1 MLLPLMILWVEY
13 NCGSLISQSEFL
25 NLSQEGKESTFSIPS
40 ILSIHSPRN
49 FAITFAKMLAN
60 RVYHSKINV
69 FHQFFTI
76 VLIFSALTCG
86 KNENTVKIGVSID
99 ATTFPVYTLMKQ
111 ALMEN
116 SEKYGVKILWN
127 DVQAGER
134 SLIPVA
140 RELAGVKK
148 MLKSGIKVLIIKPVS
163 FKIYPILRET
173 RRWKVPV
180 ISLDRLPTDVPVTGH
195 IKVNETDLGRKAA
208 ENVVEILKLWYPLKK
223 PTDKWNVIVLEDA
236 SGSQKLRRVVRG
248 IYEVLDQYQQEI
260 QVVSSPQVSG
270 TDAAFD
276 TVSATIGKYAGNIQ
290 AVIASDSELVVGAVR
305 AVKINNLIYNPG
317 WNTDP
322 GKRRGFAYV
331 EKKGI
336 VTAGVGAG
344 KEACRLIF
352 KGEHVIE
359 VDEMPYQRAL
369 TALEAALDVLEKRE
383 FPSDGLIFIGVG
395 KVKVK
400 YSPIRVVTKD
410 NIREMEQMWADIF
423 H

>member
-1 MLLPLMILWVEY
+1 MHQMFVI
-13 NCGSLISQSEFL
+13 Q
-25 NLSQEGKESTFSIPS
+25 
-40 ILSIHSPRN
+40 
-49 FAITFAKMLAN
+49 A
-60 RVYHSKINV
+60 YHSKI
-69 FHQFFTI
+69 HILYQILTI
-76 VLIFSALTCG
+76 VLIFSALDCG
-86 KNENTVKIGVSID
+86 NKKDQIRIGVSID

-116 SEKYGVKILWN
+116 SKKYGVKILWN
-127 DVQAGER
+127 DVQSGDR

-148 MLKSGIKVLIIKPVS
+148 MLKAGIKVLIIKPVS

-180 ISLDRLPTDVPVTGH
+180 ISLDTIPTDVPVTGH
-195 IKVNETDLGRKAA
+195 IKVNEIDLGRKAA
-208 ENVVEILKLWYPLKK
+208 ENAIEILKLWYPLKK
-223 PTDKWNVIVLEDA
+223 PTDRWNVIVLEGA
-236 SGSQKLRRVVRG
+236 VGVEKLRRIVLG
-248 IYEVLDQYQQEI
+248 IYEALDQYQQEI

-270 TDAAFD
+270 ADAAFD
-276 TVSATIGKYAGNIQ
+276 VVSKTIGKYAGNIQ
-290 AVIASDSELVVGAVR
+290 AIITADSELAVGAVQ
-305 AVKINNLIYNPG
+305 AVKISNLLYEPG

-322 GKRRGFAYV
+322 EKRKGFAYV

-359 VDEMPYQRAL
+359 IDEMPYQRAL
-369 TALEAALDVLEKRE
+369 TALEAAFDVLEKKQ
-383 FPSDGLIFIGVG
+383 FPSDGLVSIGVG
-395 KVKVK
+395 KVDVK

-410 NIREMEQMWADIF
+410 NVREMEQMWADIF
-423 H
+423 R